1 MISPAD
7 RKIELTLLGDPL
19 KPEIQAAIEKRL
31 TEAGLAG
38 ASLVIHQA
46 RSGVDVA
53 SIKQGI
59 MSDLYREGLNT
70 SKLKDEELERLR
82 MEITRLVAARA
93 QSKEIALELQAQY
106 PGLHRVVV
114 GEGVEASSDPQGSD
128 RAVLFVSVQ
137 SEQRV
142 SAADRE
148 RIEVWLRIR
157 AHTPDVRLIV
167 SEAPRA
173 VARR

>member
-1 MISPAD
+1 
-7 RKIELTLLGDPL
+7 
-19 KPEIQAAIEKRL
+19 
-31 TEAGLAG
+31 
-38 ASLVIHQA
+38 
-46 RSGVDVA
+46 
-53 SIKQGI
+53 

-106 PGLHRVVV
+106 PGLRNIVV
-114 GEGVEASSDPQGSD
+114 GEGVEASPDPQRPD
-128 RAVLFVSVQ
+128 QPVLFVSVQ
-137 SEQRV
+137 SQQRV
-142 SAADRE
+142 AAADRE

-157 AHTPDVRLIV
+157 ARSQDVRLIV